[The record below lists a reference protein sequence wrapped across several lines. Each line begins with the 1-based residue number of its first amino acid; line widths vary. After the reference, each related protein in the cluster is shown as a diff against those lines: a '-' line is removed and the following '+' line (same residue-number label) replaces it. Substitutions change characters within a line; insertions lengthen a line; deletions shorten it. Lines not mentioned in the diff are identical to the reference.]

1 LSQSLRRALAVG
13 AVLAGIA
20 SVVATGCGEDEN
32 ELNVKEGE
40 PLELGDLRYN
50 VQITR
55 FLNPDD
61 AEDAAYL
68 QGEPDPAPGKAYL
81 AVFMTVENAGDDVLD
96 VPGDFRVVDTR
107 DNTYKPVPSDSAYAL
122 DPGTP
127 VGSGEDLPA
136 PDTPAASGPIKGA
149 MVLFLV
155 DQGVTENRP
164 LELEIPSSSGDG
176 HVELDI

>member
-1 LSQSLRRALAVG
+1 VAVA
-13 AVLAGIA
+13 AVLAGFA
-20 SVVATGCGEDEN
+20 STVAAGCGEDEN
-32 ELNVKEGE
+32 ELSVKEGE
-40 PLELGDLRYN
+40 PIELGDLRYN

-61 AEDAAYL
+61 AEDVAYL
-68 QGEPDPAPGKAYL
+68 EGEPDPAPAKAYL
-81 AVFMTVENAGDDVLD
+81 AVFMTVENEGDDTLD
-96 VPGDFRVVDTR
+96 VPGDFKVVDTR
-107 DNTYKPVPSDSAYAL
+107 DNTYKPVSSDSAYAL

-127 VGSGEDLPA
+127 VGPGEDLPA

-164 LELEIPSSSGDG
+164 LELEIPSSSGNG
-176 HVELDI
+176 RVELDI

>member
-1 LSQSLRRALAVG
+1 VAAVVAG
-13 AVLAGIA
+13 IVSLAGA
-20 SVVATGCGEDEN
+20 GCGADEEDLSVV
-32 ELNVKEGE
+32 EGE
-40 PLELGDLRYN
+40 PVELGDLRYN

-61 AEDAAYL
+61 AEDVAYL
-68 QGEPDPAPGKAYL
+68 EGEPDPTPQKAYL
-81 AVFMTVENAGDDVLD
+81 AVFMTVENEGDDTLD
-96 VPGDFRVVDTR
+96 VSGDFRVVDTR

-127 VGSGEDLPA
+127 VGPGEDLPA

-155 DQGVTENRP
+155 DQVVTENRP

-176 HVELDI
+176 RVELDI